1 MGDKPV
7 EYCSDYKYL
16 GTSINEFLGFDFSAS
31 VMADSAG
38 RALGALITNKIKNG
52 GFPLNAYK
60 KLYESSVCSVS
71 DYGGEIWGF
80 KEYDDTKQ
88 IHLRAIRA
96 FIGIPKRAPTPG
108 VLAEMNWLEPRSR
121 TQIRMIRHFKRLTKL
136 PDHRLTKK
144 VFLWDRTLNDSSNIK
159 TWAHEIKEILCR
171 NNKEYLYD
179 SPYFCIQS
187 TVKELQE
194 SLIEKDQTKWEV
206 DCRKKPKLRTFVVF
220 KEFKTETSYLFK
232 PLSFVQRKFMAK
244 LRLGVLS
251 LHIETGRFLRPRLP
265 AEERLC
271 RGAQTPP

>member
-1 MGDKPV
+1 M
-7 EYCSDYKYL
+7 
-16 GTSINEFLGFDFSAS
+16 
-31 VMADSAG
+31 
-38 RALGALITNKIKNG
+38 
-52 GFPLNAYK
+52 
-60 KLYESSVCSVS
+60 
-71 DYGGEIWGF
+71 
-80 KEYDDTKQ
+80 
-88 IHLRAIRA
+88 
-96 FIGIPKRAPTPG
+96 
-108 VLAEMNWLEPRSR
+108 
-121 TQIRMIRHFKRLTKL
+121 
-136 PDHRLTKK
+136 
-144 VFLWDRTLNDSSNIK
+144 
-159 TWAHEIKEILCR
+159 
-171 NNKEYLYD
+171 YD

-271 RGAQTPP
+271 LVCNSGEVENEAHLLLHCTAYNLQRQLLYEKIDDPISFASLSEKEQLKVILNGSDLVKSTSQYIIDSFDKRSLFV